1 MTYFSGLNKKITKK
15 EQKPKMPKPKILAYV
30 LTVVATIGYF
40 SLFTNFVGFMKYF
53 LLGTFG
59 VVAYVLFA
67 CMYLMS
73 GMILKG
79 KKYNITPKYGVVVGV
94 ALVCVLSLFH
104 MALSGGANLSN
115 YGSYLSSIYHMQN
128 SIGGVVLG
136 LIIFPIQKLLGAGAY
151 FLFVIGLIICV
162 AIIYNMLSDAK
173 VMSKIDFKLFKKKEK
188 KSVEPANNLQLS
200 QKQSEQSKQ
209 VEYTNYSQPVNSVK
223 FNLQETKKSDI
234 PVGLDAEIKREET
247 AREIARRKLGLDKL
261 ENRNQ
266 TINVNTNQ
274 LETFNQNYMGGERKI
289 FINKQSSNNDYSG
302 TIGYNILSNSSVAK
316 SYSDHDQKYQ
326 EYLKFMGLAPKEEV
340 FNHTSSNSQNYQNDA
355 NNLSSSIISSNS
367 NSTSIFTSTSQNNN
381 DFGLGNQTSNFS
393 ASRYSSNTNSI
404 GSTSQNSQ
412 TISNQN
418 NSVSRFSTS
427 TQKTDEHIFGSFPN
441 SNTQESKKENSVQF
455 SYNSPSEKMEFLDKF
470 SNDTQNEE
478 IKPAFVEGNVEKIA
492 ENNLKE
498 IFNNNLDGEK
508 IELSSAEK
516 DNPFKNLNQ
525 NKQPVYA
532 NAKSSSENLVE
543 ENTEQQTRQKIKEYK
558 YVKPTLDLLS
568 AISTNPNEYGGN
580 YQETGR
586 KIESVLEEFKI
597 PAKIIGIT
605 RGPAVTRYELEMPV
619 GISVNR
625 IPALESDIAMRIA
638 TSKKIMIQ
646 APIPGMSAFGIEVPN
661 DKVATVSLREILSND
676 AFTTHKSPCAFALG
690 KEINGVIDVCAVNK
704 MPHVLIAGSTGSGKS
719 VCLNSLILSILFK
732 SSPEDVKFIL
742 IDPKRVEFSIYQGL
756 PHLIIPDIISEPRKA
771 DNALAWAI
779 KEMEKRY
786 LLLEQHRVRNIDEY
800 NNMQDVKD
808 RYLPKMPYIIIIMDE
823 FADMMQSDCKDI
835 ENKVSKLAAKA
846 RAAGIHLVLA
856 TQRPSVDV
864 LSGTAKNNF
873 PARIA
878 FFLTSQT
885 DSRTILGHSGAE
897 NLLGKGDMLYV
908 APGSNEAPKRLQ
920 GCYVSDEE
928 VKKVIE
934 FVIQNNKV
942 EYDET
947 IEEEINKKKEADSV
961 NPDGSF
967 ASYSNDDEEA
977 EMEAYAKDVLKD
989 FIRVGRAS
997 ASYIQRMKRVGF
1009 NKAARILE
1017 YLAKKKYI
1025 SEGDGTAKPR
1035 IVYITKQQYIE
1046 LFGETD
1052 FDDHD

>member
-1 MTYFSGLNKKITKK
+1 MTYFSGLNKKITNK
-15 EQKPKMPKPKILAYV
+15 EPKSKMPKSKIFAYI
-30 LTVVATIGYF
+30 LTIVATIGYF

-59 VVAYVLFA
+59 IFAYVLFMV
-67 CMYLMS
+67 MYLVS
-73 GMILKG
+73 GVILKG
-79 KKYNITPKYGVVVGV
+79 KKYNITKKYAITIGI
-94 ALVCVLSLFH
+94 ALVCILAIFH
-104 MALSGGANLSN
+104 MAFSGGANLAS

-128 SIGGVVLG
+128 SLGGVLIG
-136 LIIFPIQKLLGAGAY
+136 LLVFPFQKLLGVGAY
-151 FLFVIGLIICV
+151 FLFVIGLIVCV
-162 AIIYNMLSDAK
+162 GLIYNMLADSKAL
-173 VMSKIDFKLFKKKEK
+173 SKIDFKFFKKKEK
-188 KSVEPANNLQLS
+188 KREQAPVQEKVETVNLAPIQNTM
-200 QKQSEQSKQ
+200 QIHIPEPTRVQ
-209 VEYTNYSQPVNSVK
+209 
-223 FNLQETKKSDI
+223 DI
-234 PVGLDAEIKREET
+234 PVGLDAEIQKQET
-247 AREIARRKLGLDKL
+247 ARDIARRKLGLDRIG
-261 ENRNQ
+261 ENSASTNISSNPMQ
-266 TINVNTNQ
+266 TFQSSFMGQDKKVFVSKNSNDTSHYNNTFG
-274 LETFNQNYMGGERKI
+274 FNQI
-289 FINKQSSNNDYSG
+289 Q
-302 TIGYNILSNSSVAK
+302 NIA
-316 SYSDHDQKYQ
+316 SDADDIEDDPKYQ
-326 EYLKFMGLAPKEEV
+326 EYLKFMGLQPAKKEDKQEDTKPKTV
-340 FNHTSSNSQNYQNDA
+340 FTDDIFSASSYGLSSNSRQEQSANVSNYSPNATQHNADDYLSKVNNSQNYQ
-355 NNLSSSIISSNS
+355 SN
-367 NSTSIFTSTSQNNN
+367 
-381 DFGLGNQTSNFS
+381 NFS
-393 ASRYSSNTNSI
+393 
-404 GSTSQNSQ
+404 
-412 TISNQN
+412 
-418 NSVSRFSTS
+418 S
-427 TQKTDEHIFGSFPN
+427 TQKTDEHIFGKSVSSEEN
-441 SNTQESKKENSVQF
+441 LSTSNVQF
-455 SYNSPSEKMEFLDKF
+455 SYSSPSEKMDMLDKI
-470 SNDTQNEE
+470 SNDKQNEE
-478 IKPAFVEGNVEKIA
+478 IIPSFVEDKVEKVK
-492 ENNLKE
+492 ENNLSE
-498 IFNNNLDGEK
+498 IFDNNINQGK
-508 IELSSAEK
+508 VELSSSTP
-516 DNPFKNLNQ
+516 DPFANISTTY
-525 NKQPVYA
+525 QP
-532 NAKSSSENLVE
+532 KKVE
-543 ENTEQQTRQKIKEYK
+543 QEPIVDDTPKPRQKIKEYR

-568 AISTNPNEYGGN
+568 CVSTDPNDYGGN
-580 YQETGR
+580 FQETGK

-619 GISVNR
+619 GISVSR
-625 IPALESDIAMRIA
+625 IPALENDIAMRIA

-661 DKVATVSLREILSND
+661 DKVATVSLRDILSNES
-676 AFTTHKSPCAFALG
+676 FTNHKSPCAFALG

-719 VCLNSLILSILFK
+719 VCLNSLILSILYK
-732 SSPEDVKFIL
+732 SSPEDVKFVL

-756 PHLIIPDIISEPRKA
+756 PHLVLPDIISEPRKA
-771 DNALAWAI
+771 DNALGWAI

-786 LLLEQHRVRNIDEY
+786 LLLEQHRVRNIEEY

-835 ENKVSKLAAKA
+835 ENKVAKLAAKA

-908 APGSNEAPKRLQ
+908 EPGSNGAPKRLQ

-928 VKKVIE
+928 VKKVID
-934 FVIQNNKV
+934 FVIANNKV
-942 EYDET
+942 EYDES
-947 IEEEINKKKEADSV
+947 IQEEINKKKEADSV

-967 ASYSNDDEEA
+967 ASYDDNNEEA
-977 EMEAYAKDVLKD
+977 EMEAYAKDVLKE

-1009 NKAARILE
+1009 NKAARIID

-1035 IVYITKQQYIE
+1035 VVYITKQQYVE
-1046 LFGETD
+1046 LFGDAD